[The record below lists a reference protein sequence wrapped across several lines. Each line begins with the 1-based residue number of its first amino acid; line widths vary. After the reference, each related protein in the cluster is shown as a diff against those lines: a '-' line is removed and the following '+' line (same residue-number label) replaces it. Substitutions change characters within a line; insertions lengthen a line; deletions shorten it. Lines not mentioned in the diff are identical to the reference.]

1 MVYRIRRSRCHSE
14 GGAASYQWC
23 TESVTIEALSATY
36 TQDDIPLNVCIEDL
50 KVIPDP
56 DLAMEL
62 VLEASKRQERSGKLD
77 PEQGSSQMR
86 AHPVWLYSADSSDM
100 AREVEHR
107 NMNLGS

>member
-14 GGAASYQWC
+14 GRAASYQRC

-50 KVIPDP
+50 KVIPD
-56 DLAMEL
+56 LAMEL
-62 VLEASKRQERSGKLD
+62 VLAASKRQERSGKLD

-86 AHPVWLYSADSSDM
+86 AHPVWL
-100 AREVEHR
+100 
-107 NMNLGS
+107 

>member
-1 MVYRIRRSRCHSE
+1 
-14 GGAASYQWC
+14 
-23 TESVTIEALSATY
+23 
-36 TQDDIPLNVCIEDL
+36 
-50 KVIPDP
+50 
-56 DLAMEL
+56 MEL

>member
-1 MVYRIRRSRCHSE
+1 MLIEHHKTTRN
-14 GGAASYQWC
+14 
-23 TESVTIEALSATY
+23 TIKMTSGC
-36 TQDDIPLNVCIEDL
+36 PS
-50 KVIPDP
+50 

-107 NMNLGS
+107 TMNLGSCPTPCRRGSSADRPAAGPASSVP